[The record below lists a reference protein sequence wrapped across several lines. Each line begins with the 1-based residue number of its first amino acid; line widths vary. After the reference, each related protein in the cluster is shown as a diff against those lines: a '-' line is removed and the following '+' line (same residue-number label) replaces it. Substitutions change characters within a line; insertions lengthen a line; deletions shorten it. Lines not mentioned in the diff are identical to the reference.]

1 MEAFVITL
9 REGVEAAL
17 IIALVITYLNRTGRS
32 ELDRWVYAGLGLALS
47 ASILGAFGLSRI
59 GLDPESEV
67 MEGILYAIAAVLVA
81 SLVIWMWRSSKGMK
95 TQIEGRLDEITRDVI
110 TRDDMAQNSRRY
122 GLALLFFVFV
132 MIFREGIETVI
143 FLAAF
148 SLTNTASLVSII
160 GGLAGLALAVLFG
173 VLIIRGSLRINLRW
187 FFTVTSIVLLILAV
201 RLAAGSLHE
210 FHEAGLLA
218 LPHLVEEG
226 VEFITQDSV
235 STIILFAMV
244 ALPVLTMLPAKW
256 LRPITQQQSA
266 HQ

>member
-17 IIALVITYLNRTGRS
+17 IIALVITYLNRTGRA
-32 ELDRWVYAGLGLALS
+32 ELHRWVYAGLGLALL
-47 ASILGAFGLSRI
+47 ASVLGAFGLSHI
-59 GLDPESEV
+59 GLDPESAV

-95 TQIEGRLDEITRDVI
+95 QQIEGRLDEITRDI
-110 TRDDMAQNSRRY
+110 TAQTGQRY
-122 GLALLFFVFV
+122 GLALLIFVFV
-132 MIFREGIETVI
+132 MIFREGIETVV

-148 SLTNTASLVSII
+148 SLTNTASIVSII
-160 GGLAGLALAVLFG
+160 GGLAGLGLAILFG

-210 FHEAGLLA
+210 FHEAGILA
-218 LPHLVEEG
+218 MPHLLEEG
-226 VEFITQDSV
+226 VEFITQDSISNV
-235 STIILFAMV
+235 ILFAMV
-244 ALPVLTMLPAKW
+244 ALPVLTMLPSKW

>member
-1 MEAFVITL
+1 VEAFVITL

-17 IIALVITYLNRTGRS
+17 IIALVITYLNRTGRA
-32 ELDRWVYAGLGLALS
+32 ELHRWVYAGLGLALL
-47 ASILGAFGLSRI
+47 ASVLGAFGLSRI

-95 TQIEGRLDEITRDVI
+95 QQIEGRLDEITRDV
-110 TRDDMAQNSRRY
+110 TAQTGQRY
-122 GLALLFFVFV
+122 GLALLIFVFV
-132 MIFREGIETVI
+132 MIFREGIETVV

-148 SLTNTASLVSII
+148 SLTNTASIVSII
-160 GGLAGLALAVLFG
+160 GGLAGLGLAILFG

-210 FHEAGLLA
+210 FHEAGILA
-218 LPHLVEEG
+218 MPHLLEEG
-226 VEFITQDSV
+226 VEFITQDSISNV
-235 STIILFAMV
+235 ILFAMV
-244 ALPVLTMLPAKW
+244 ALPVLTMLPSKW

>member
-17 IIALVITYLNRTGRS
+17 IIALVITYLNRTGRA
-32 ELDRWVYAGLGLALS
+32 ELHRWVYAGLGLALL
-47 ASILGAFGLSRI
+47 ASVLGAFGLSRI

-95 TQIEGRLDEITRDVI
+95 QQIEGRLDEITRDV
-110 TRDDMAQNSRRY
+110 TAQTGQRY
-122 GLALLFFVFV
+122 GLALLIFVFV
-132 MIFREGIETVI
+132 MIFREGIETVV

-148 SLTNTASLVSII
+148 SLTNTASIVSII
-160 GGLAGLALAVLFG
+160 GGLAGLGLAILFG

-210 FHEAGLLA
+210 FHEAGILA
-218 LPHLVEEG
+218 MPHLLEEG
-226 VEFITQDSV
+226 VEFITQDSISNV
-235 STIILFAMV
+235 ILFAMV
-244 ALPVLTMLPAKW
+244 ALPVLTMLPSKW